1 MIHIR
6 KSLLHL
12 EVGPTMFNKKG
23 FLLIESLLLFQ
34 IVIVMI
40 SLLFAS
46 VISINKL
53 QMFIKQ
59 QNNKQNEQVIQNIY
73 EDRGFEKEI
82 DKDDE
87 HDTTDSEKP

>member
-1 MIHIR
+1 
-6 KSLLHL
+6 
-12 EVGPTMFNKKG
+12 MFNKKG